1 MLRDKKDQQRGG
13 GVFATKL
20 HTETHSCC
28 GFEFCGIKFGLCSW
42 VASKAPW
49 RFVSNEGFYRC
60 PSIGDFPINNPHGP
74 IATAFCMLLAVEVRF
89 GLCRAHYIFSI
100 TSAGRP
106 FFLKS
111 SVLDHFNHFYP
122 FLMFCFVVCFCIPSH
137 QAEIIFRPY
146 LGPRPH
152 EPQLN
157 KCVARRVAR
166 NAAFGVLQ
174 GRQTDGNFKVVY
186 LNHEI
191 MTLSLS
197 LSFLLSFF

>member
-1 MLRDKKDQQRGG
+1 M
-13 GVFATKL
+13 
-20 HTETHSCC
+20 
-28 GFEFCGIKFGLCSW
+28 
-42 VASKAPW
+42 
-49 RFVSNEGFYRC
+49 
-60 PSIGDFPINNPHGP
+60 
-74 IATAFCMLLAVEVRF
+74 EVRF

-122 FLMFCFVVCFCIPSH
+122 FLMFCFVVCFCIPTQLIDGNVPSV

-152 EPQLN
+152 QPQLN
-157 KCVARRVAR
+157 KCVARRVVR

-174 GRQTDGNFKVVY
+174 GSQTDGIFKVVY

-191 MTLSLS
+191 MRSLSKVHLFLFSSLTLSLS
-197 LSFLLSFF
+197 LSCFPSSNCSSGRSYLGYLLPCLAFLLVVAFSCP